1 MKKKQKR
8 TTKVVWQNIDKET
21 ETMAK
26 FEHQGAFLM
35 LLCVSVSALQL
46 HEAGGQTLRKF
57 RKQENFRFLTRPIII
72 DCDKKK

>member
-1 MKKKQKR
+1 MKQTKK
-8 TTKVVWQNIDKET
+8 TTKAVWQNRDKET
-21 ETMAK
+21 EMMAK
-26 FEHQGAFLM
+26 FEHQRAFLM
-35 LLCVSVSALQL
+35 WLCVSVPALQL